1 MIESQSSVEMTNR
14 NLMLKDDY
22 CNLRVKLYN
31 DISFTLI
38 LHKKDT
44 LYDLH
49 QKLMNRLRLNKIKK
63 PVDYIPQKDS
73 TRMASHKDKVYI
85 RDIFLCQD
93 NIPEIVSIPSN
104 HNLLI
109 SEFIDMHKNMFDDSN
124 EYHNIYVI
132 DDDYL
137 KKSHNKKK
145 GSFINLIIHTIL
157 CKI

>member
-1 MIESQSSVEMTNR
+1 MIERQTSVEIINR
-14 NLMLKDDY
+14 NLMLNIDY
-22 CNLRVKLYN
+22 CKFRAKLHN
-31 DISFTLI
+31 GIEFILI

-44 LYDLH
+44 LFDLH
-49 QKLMNRLRLNKIKK
+49 QKLTNFLHRNRAIN
-63 PVDYIPQKDS
+63 PVDYIPPKDS
-73 TRMASHKDKVYI
+73 VRLASHNDKVFI

-93 NIPEIVSIPSN
+93 DIPEIVSIPCN

-109 SEFIDMHKNMFDDSN
+109 SEFIDMHKNMFDHTN

-137 KKSHNKKK
+137 QKSQYKKK
-145 GSFINLIIHTIL
+145 GSFINLIMHTIL